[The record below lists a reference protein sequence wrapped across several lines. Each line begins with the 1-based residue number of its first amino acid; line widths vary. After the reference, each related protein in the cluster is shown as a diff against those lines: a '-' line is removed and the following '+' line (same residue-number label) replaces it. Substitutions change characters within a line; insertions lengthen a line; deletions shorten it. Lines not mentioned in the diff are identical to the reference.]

1 MPKTILY
8 IAQSLDG
15 YIARPDG
22 SLDWLTSFPPPKTGD
37 YGYESLLE
45 QTELIVMGR
54 KTYEELLG
62 FGIDWPFTDFKT
74 LVVSSNSS
82 FKISTENT
90 ALVSDNIEKQLS
102 DWKTNATKN
111 AWIVGGAHLIKSLL
125 DKQLIDEIIISILP
139 KTIGNGIKL
148 FSEGCIE
155 TDFELIDCTTYETGL
170 VNLHYKKSN

>member
-62 FGIDWPFTDFKT
+62 FGIDWPYTDFKT

-90 ALVSDNIEKQLS
+90 ALVSDNMKKKKK
-102 DWKTNATKN
+102 KTAN
-111 AWIVGGAHLIKSLL
+111 
-125 DKQLIDEIIISILP
+125 
-139 KTIGNGIKL
+139 
-148 FSEGCIE
+148 
-155 TDFELIDCTTYETGL
+155 
-170 VNLHYKKSN
+170 

>member
-8 IAQSLDG
+8 ITQSLDG

-54 KTYEELLG
+54 KNYEELLG
-62 FGIDWPFTDFKT
+62 FGIDWPYTDFKT

-82 FKISTENT
+82 FKISTQNT

-111 AWIVGGAHLIKSLL
+111 AWIVGGAQLIKSLL
-125 DKQLIDEIIISILP
+125 DKQLIDEMILSILP

-148 FSEGCIE
+148 FSDSCIE
-155 TDFELIDCTTYETGL
+155 TDFELIECKSFETGL
-170 VNLHYKKSN
+170 VNLHYKKC